1 MNNIIIDV
9 LLPIIIVMHYYGYI
23 YIFFFLTHVVFPCF
37 MGTSHRRNGFYTVQ
51 TVFSIAL
58 HLNLALTGEFLNF

>member
-23 YIFFFLTHVVFPCF
+23 YIFSHTLCIHVLWGHPIGVMVFILYKLYFLSP
-37 MGTSHRRNGFYTVQ
+37 YT
-51 TVFSIAL
+51 
-58 HLNLALTGEFLNF
+58 